1 MYTAILFDM
10 DGVLLDSEPLF
21 LKAINDNLSEYGVDI
36 ISDEEN
42 QSFLIGTTIHQTW
55 ERIKSVRELDKTV
68 EDLITDYEKH
78 VLGIFGGPLDA
89 RPGVQALVE
98 YCNKMAIPIA
108 VASSSQHR
116 WIDIKLKAIG
126 LTGVFD
132 SIMGGDDVKNGK
144 PDPEVYVES
153 ARRLGKD
160 ATECIAIEDSP
171 VGISSA
177 IASGAFTIAVKTES
191 TEGLDVSAAN
201 VLIEDLTHFDY
212 GLLSKP

>member
-126 LTGVFD
+126 LTGFVPNKRSPIN
-132 SIMGGDDVKNGK
+132 SI
-144 PDPEVYVES
+144 
-153 ARRLGKD
+153 
-160 ATECIAIEDSP
+160 
-171 VGISSA
+171 GILS
-177 IASGAFTIAVKTES
+177 IG
-191 TEGLDVSAAN
+191 
-201 VLIEDLTHFDY
+201 
-212 GLLSKP
+212 SKPTSSKTFIAEVFPAPEGPVIIIDSFFLFFRIGLIF